1 MPRKIDVRTD
11 STEVDWADDGL
22 AIGSPNDP
30 AIGEA
35 YNQTTG
41 PGGKGLT
48 APKKHADVEAQEADQ
63 ETDIAAERENHIRN
77 G

>member
-1 MPRKIDVRTD
+1 MQRKADLRTD

-48 APKKHADVEAQEADQ
+48 APKKHADEASDV
-63 ETDIAAERENHIRN
+63 AAERANHFRN